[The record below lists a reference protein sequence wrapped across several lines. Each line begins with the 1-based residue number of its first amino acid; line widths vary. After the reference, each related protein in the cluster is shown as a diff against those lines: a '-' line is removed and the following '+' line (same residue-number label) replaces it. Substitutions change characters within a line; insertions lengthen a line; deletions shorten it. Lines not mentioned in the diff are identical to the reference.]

1 MLAHVAQRIAD
12 LLLTVRIK
20 ARRIKETD
28 TRVIRL
34 AKQYLRIIKRDTLD
48 WQRAKSIFIDD
59 NIRLSKGNR
68 RTGYPFSSSS
78 ISFSASSLSS
88 IQTLKDKMMEMGA
101 DGSLMSGSGPTVFGL
116 FTNQTAAQAAYE
128 ELRYGSSQDLA
139 KQVYLTS
146 FYNRKGHADGE
157 QF

>member
-34 AKQYLRIIKRDTLD
+34 AKQYLRIIKRNTLD

-68 RTGYPFSSSS
+68 RTGYPFSCV
-78 ISFSASSLSS
+78 FSSLSN
-88 IQTLKDKMMEMGA
+88 
-101 DGSLMSGSGPTVFGL
+101 FC
-116 FTNQTAAQAAYE
+116 AANP
-128 ELRYGSSQDLA
+128 G
-139 KQVYLTS
+139 
-146 FYNRKGHADGE
+146 
-157 QF
+157 

>member
-34 AKQYLRIIKRDTLD
+34 AKQYLRIIKRNTLD

-59 NIRLSKGNR
+59 NIRLSKGNLCAPWLPPLPPP
-68 RTGYPFSSSS
+68 Y
-78 ISFSASSLSS
+78 
-88 IQTLKDKMMEMGA
+88 GA
-101 DGSLMSGSGPTVFGL
+101 DAVPPIFFHAL
-116 FTNQTAAQAAYE
+116 TAESA
-128 ELRYGSSQDLA
+128 
-139 KQVYLTS
+139 VYP
-146 FYNRKGHADGE
+146 RP
-157 QF
+157 